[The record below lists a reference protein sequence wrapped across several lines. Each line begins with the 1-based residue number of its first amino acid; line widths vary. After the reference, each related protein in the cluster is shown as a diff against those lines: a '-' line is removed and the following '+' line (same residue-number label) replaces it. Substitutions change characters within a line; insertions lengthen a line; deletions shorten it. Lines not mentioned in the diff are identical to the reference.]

1 MEPRPTSR
9 AIPLRVLPIPS
20 FTELM
25 ISVKGMPAISPM
37 ATAPTRMEIIAC
49 TLNLMI
55 KSSRITNPAK
65 AAIISLVGSRAAAVV
80 VVILIT
86 LL

>member
-1 MEPRPTSR
+1 
-9 AIPLRVLPIPS
+9 
-20 FTELM
+20 M
-25 ISVKGMPAISPM
+25 ISANGIPAIRPM
-37 ATAPTRMEIIAC
+37 VTAPTRMEIIAW

-55 KSSRITNPAK
+55 KSSRITSPAR